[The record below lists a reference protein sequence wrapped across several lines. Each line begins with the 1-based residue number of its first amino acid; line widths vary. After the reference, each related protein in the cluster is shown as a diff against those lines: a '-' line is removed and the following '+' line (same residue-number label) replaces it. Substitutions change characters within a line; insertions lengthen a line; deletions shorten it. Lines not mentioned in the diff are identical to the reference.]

1 METPL
6 FLYNS
11 FSRTKEAFRPLDNKN
26 VRMYVCGPTV
36 YDRAHIGNAR
46 PVLVFDILFRLLR
59 YLYKEDSVTY
69 VRNITDIDDKINA
82 MALERGVNIE
92 NVTEETIGWFHKD
105 MDFLGALRPNY
116 EPRAT
121 DYVFQ
126 MMDMISKLISLSFA
140 YPTDDGHVF
149 FEVAK
154 FSDYGRLSNKKLSE
168 LKEGVRIENENTK
181 KDPLD
186 FVLWKPSNTKE
197 PGWESPWGRGRPGWH
212 IECSAMAKDIL
223 GDQFDIHG
231 GGIDLIFPH
240 HENEIAQ
247 STCSNNMK
255 TFANFWLHNGFL
267 KIEGE
272 KMSKSLNNF
281 LTVFDLI
288 KKDFSGPAIR
298 YNMLSTHYR
307 QPLDWKFERL
317 SEAEKTLIKWNNKI
331 EFENKTDLPRQILN
345 ALLDD
350 LNTPLSIHEMHQLF
364 NSEKFDDLRNAC
376 VFFGFASIDIKEG
389 VVIPSELSKKVDKL
403 VEKRNNARM
412 SKNFSLADKIREDL
426 LGAGIIIKDGGQG
439 TTWES
444 GRKLKIKKLKEL

>member
-11 FSRTKEAFRPLDNKN
+11 YSRTKEAFKPLDEKN

-59 YLYKEDSVTY
+59 YLYKEDNVTY

-82 MALERGVNIE
+82 KALEIGVNIE
-92 NVTEETIGWFHKD
+92 KVTEETISWFHKD
-105 MDFLGALRPNY
+105 MDFLGALRPTH

-121 DYVFQ
+121 DYVSQ
-126 MMDMISKLISLSFA
+126 MKDMISKLISLSFA
-140 YPTDDGHVF
+140 YPTEDGHVF
-149 FEVAK
+149 FEVEQ
-154 FSDYGRLSNKKLSE
+154 FSDYGRLSNKKLNE

-181 KDPLD
+181 KNPLD
-186 FVLWKPSNTKE
+186 FVLWKPSNAKE

-247 STCSNNMK
+247 STCSNNIK
-255 TFANFWLHNGFL
+255 KLANFWLHNGFL

-281 LTVFDLI
+281 LTVYDLI
-288 KKDFSGPAIR
+288 QRDFSGPAIR

-317 SEAEKTLIKWNNKI
+317 AEAEKTIIKWNNRI
-331 EFENKTDLPRQILN
+331 DPINETGLPRQILN
-345 ALLDD
+345 ALVDD
-350 LNTPLSIHEMHQLF
+350 LNTPQSIHEMHQLF
-364 NSEKFDDLRNAC
+364 NNEKFDELRDAC
-376 VFFGFASIDIKEG
+376 TFFGFSSKDTKESAL
-389 VVIPSELSKKVDKL
+389 ISAELSEKVDKL

-412 SKNFSLADKIREDL
+412 SKNFSLADKIRADL
-426 LGAGIIIKDGGQG
+426 LSAGIIIKDGGQE
-439 TTWES
+439 TTWELS
-444 GRKLKIKKLKEL
+444 QQLKINKLKEL

>member
-11 FSRTKEAFRPLDNKN
+11 YSRTKEAFKPLDEKN

-59 YLYKEDSVTY
+59 YLYKEDNVTY

-82 MALERGVNIE
+82 KALERGVNIE
-92 NVTEETIGWFHKD
+92 KVTEETISWFHKD
-105 MDFLGALRPNY
+105 MDFLGTLRPTY

-121 DYVFQ
+121 DYVSQ
-126 MMDMISKLISLSFA
+126 MKDMISKLISLSFA
-140 YPTDDGHVF
+140 YPTEDGHVF
-149 FEVAK
+149 FEVEQ
-154 FSDYGRLSNKKLSE
+154 FSDYGRLSNKKLNE

-181 KDPLD
+181 KNPLD
-186 FVLWKPSNTKE
+186 FVLWKPSNFEE

-255 TFANFWLHNGFL
+255 KFANFWLHNGFL

-281 LTVFDLI
+281 LTVYDLI
-288 KKDFSGPAIR
+288 QRDFSGPAIR

-317 SEAEKTLIKWNNKI
+317 AEAEKTLIKWNNRNDPI
-331 EFENKTDLPRQILN
+331 NETGLPRQILN
-345 ALLDD
+345 ALVDD
-350 LNTPLSIHEMHQLF
+350 LNTPQSIYEMHQLF
-364 NSEKFDDLRNAC
+364 NNEKFDELRNAC
-376 VFFGFASIDIKEG
+376 TFFGFSSKGKKENAL
-389 VVIPSELSKKVDKL
+389 IPAELLEKVDKL
-403 VEKRNNARM
+403 IEKRNNARM

-426 LGAGIIIKDGGQG
+426 LSAGIIIKDSGQE

-444 GRKLKIKKLKEL
+444 SQKLKIKKLKEL

>member
-11 FSRTKEAFRPLDNKN
+11 YSRTKEAFKPLDEKN

-59 YLYKEDSVTY
+59 YLYKEDNVTY

-82 MALERGVNIE
+82 KALERGVNIDK
-92 NVTEETIGWFHKD
+92 VTDETISWFHKD
-105 MDFLGALRPNY
+105 MEFLGALRPNH

-121 DYVFQ
+121 DYVSQ
-126 MMDMISKLISLSFA
+126 MKDMISKLISLSFA
-140 YPTDDGHVF
+140 YPTEDGHVF
-149 FEVAK
+149 FEVEQ
-154 FSDYGRLSNKKLSE
+154 FSDYGRLSNKKLNE

-181 KDPLD
+181 KNPLD
-186 FVLWKPSNTKE
+186 FVLWKPSNAEE

-255 TFANFWLHNGFL
+255 KFANFWLHNGFL

-281 LTVFDLI
+281 LTVYDLI
-288 KKDFSGPAIR
+288 QRDFSGPAIR

-317 SEAEKTLIKWNNKI
+317 AEAEKTLIKWNNRI
-331 EFENKTDLPRQILN
+331 DSMDETGLPRQILN

-350 LNTPLSIHEMHQLF
+350 LNTPQSIHEMHQLF
-364 NSEKFDDLRNAC
+364 NNEKFDELRNAC
-376 VFFGFASIDIKEG
+376 TFFGFSSKVLKESAL
-389 VVIPSELSKKVDKL
+389 IPAELSKKVDKL
-403 VEKRNNARM
+403 IEKRNNARM

-426 LGAGIIIKDGGQG
+426 LSAGIIIKDSGQE

-444 GRKLKIKKLKEL
+444 SHKLKIKKLKEL

>member
-1 METPL
+1 METSL

-11 FSRTKEAFRPLDNKN
+11 YSRTKEAFKPLDEKN

-36 YDRAHIGNAR
+36 YERAHIGNAR
-46 PVLVFDILFRLLR
+46 PVLVFDVLYRLLR
-59 YLYKEDSVTY
+59 YLYKEDNVTY

-82 MALERGVNIE
+82 KALERGVNIAKI
-92 NVTEETIGWFHKD
+92 TEETISWFHKD
-105 MDFLGALRPNY
+105 MDFLGALRPNH

-121 DYVFQ
+121 EYVSQ
-126 MMDMISKLISLSFA
+126 MKDMISKLISLSFA
-140 YPTDDGHVF
+140 YPTADGHVF
-149 FEVAK
+149 FEVEQ
-154 FSDYGRLSNKKLSE
+154 FSDYGRLSKKKLSE

-181 KDPLD
+181 KNPLD
-186 FVLWKPSNTKE
+186 FVLWKPSNTEE

-247 STCSNNMK
+247 STCTNNMK
-255 TFANFWLHNGFL
+255 KFANFWLHNGFL

-288 KKDFSGPAIR
+288 KRDFSGPAIR

-317 SEAEKTLIKWNNKI
+317 AEAEKTLTKWNNKI
-331 EFENKTDLPRQILN
+331 DSKNETGLPRQILD

-350 LNTPLSIHEMHQLF
+350 LNTPQSIHEMHQLF
-364 NSEKFDDLRNAC
+364 NNEKFDELRNATT
-376 VFFGFASIDIKEG
+376 FFGFSSTGINES
-389 VVIPSELSKKVDKL
+389 VLIPTDLAEKVGKL
-403 VEKRNNARM
+403 VEKRNKARL

-426 LGAGIIIKDGGQG
+426 LSAGIIIKDSGQE

-444 GRKLKIKKLKEL
+444 SQKLKIKKLREL

>member
-11 FSRTKEAFRPLDNKN
+11 YSRTKEAFKPLDEKN

-59 YLYKEDSVTY
+59 YLYKEDNVTY
-69 VRNITDIDDKINA
+69 VRNITDIDDKINSK
-82 MALERGVNIE
+82 ALERGVNIE
-92 NVTEETIGWFHKD
+92 KVTEETISWFHKD
-105 MDFLGALRPNY
+105 MDFLGALRPTH

-121 DYVFQ
+121 DYVSQ
-126 MMDMISKLISLSFA
+126 MKDMISKLISLSFA
-140 YPTDDGHVF
+140 YPTEDGHVF
-149 FEVAK
+149 FEVEQ
-154 FSDYGRLSNKKLSE
+154 FSDYGRLSNKKLNE

-181 KDPLD
+181 KNPLD
-186 FVLWKPSNTKE
+186 FVLWKPSNAKE

-247 STCSNNMK
+247 STCSNNIK
-255 TFANFWLHNGFL
+255 KFANFWLHNGFL

-281 LTVFDLI
+281 LTVYDLI
-288 KKDFSGPAIR
+288 QRDFSGPAIR

-317 SEAEKTLIKWNNKI
+317 AEAEKTIIKWNNRI
-331 EFENKTDLPRQILN
+331 DPINETGLPRQILN
-345 ALLDD
+345 ALADD
-350 LNTPLSIHEMHQLF
+350 LNTPQSIHEMHQLF
-364 NSEKFDDLRNAC
+364 NNEKFDELRDAC
-376 VFFGFASIDIKEG
+376 TFFGFSSKDTKESAL
-389 VVIPSELSKKVDKL
+389 ISAELSEKVDKL
-403 VEKRNNARM
+403 IEKRNNARM

-426 LGAGIIIKDGGQG
+426 LSAGIIIKDGGQE
-439 TTWES
+439 TTWELS
-444 GRKLKIKKLKEL
+444 QKLKINKLKEL

>member
-11 FSRTKEAFRPLDNKN
+11 FSRSKEAFTPLDKKN

-46 PVLVFDILFRLLR
+46 PVLVFDVLYRLLR
-59 YLYKEDSVTY
+59 HLYGDNNVTY
-69 VRNITDIDDKINA
+69 VRNITDIDDKINTKA
-82 MALERGVNIE
+82 QERMVDIE
-92 NVTEETIGWFHKD
+92 QVTNETIEWFHKD
-105 MDFLGALRPNY
+105 MDFLGALRPNH

-121 DYVFQ
+121 AYVSQ
-126 MMDMISKLISLSFA
+126 MKNMISKLLTLSFA
-140 YPTDDGHVF
+140 YATEDGHVF
-149 FEVAK
+149 FEVEK
-154 FSDYGRLSNKKLSE
+154 FSDYGQLSNKKLGE
-168 LKEGVRIENENTK
+168 LKEGVRIENKDSK
-181 KDPLD
+181 KNPLD
-186 FVLWKPSNTKE
+186 FVLWKPSSLEE

-247 STCSNNMK
+247 STCSNEMK
-255 TFANFWLHNGFL
+255 KFANFWLHNGFL

-288 KKDFSGPAIR
+288 ERDFSGPAIR

-307 QPLDWKFERL
+307 QPLDWKFDRL
-317 SEAEKTLIKWNNKI
+317 KEAERIIAKWNDKI
-331 EFENKTDLPRQILN
+331 ETKNLDELPKQVIN

-364 NSEKFDDLRNAC
+364 NKGNYQDLGNVCA
-376 VFFGFASIDIKEG
+376 FFGFVTKG
-389 VVIPSELSKKVDKL
+389 LKVVSKITPELSEKVDKL

-412 SKNFSLADKIREDL
+412 SKNFSLADKIRDDL
-426 LGAGIIIKDGGQG
+426 LNAGIIIKDTGQE
-439 TTWES
+439 TTWELS
-444 GRKLKIKKLKEL
+444 QNLEIKKLKEL

>member
-11 FSRTKEAFRPLDNKN
+11 YSRTKEAFKPLDEKN

-59 YLYKEDSVTY
+59 YLYKEDNVTY

-82 MALERGVNIE
+82 KALERGVNI
-92 NVTEETIGWFHKD
+92 NKITDETISWFHKD
-105 MDFLGALRPNY
+105 MEFLGALRPTH

-121 DYVFQ
+121 DYVSQ
-126 MMDMISKLISLSFA
+126 MKDMISKLISLSFA
-140 YPTDDGHVF
+140 YPTEDGHVF
-149 FEVAK
+149 FEVEQ

-181 KDPLD
+181 KNPLD
-186 FVLWKPSNTKE
+186 FVLWKPSNAEE

-255 TFANFWLHNGFL
+255 KFANFWLHNGFL

-281 LTVFDLI
+281 LTVYDLI
-288 KKDFSGPAIR
+288 QRDFSGPAIR

-317 SEAEKTLIKWNNKI
+317 AEAEKTLIKWNNRI
-331 EFENKTDLPRQILN
+331 DSMDETGLPRQILN
-345 ALLDD
+345 ALVDD
-350 LNTPLSIHEMHQLF
+350 LNTPQSIHEMHQLF
-364 NSEKFDDLRNAC
+364 NNEKFDELRNAC
-376 VFFGFASIDIKEG
+376 TFFGFSSKVTQES
-389 VVIPSELSKKVDKL
+389 VLIPADLSEKVDKL
-403 VEKRNNARM
+403 IEKRNNARM

-426 LGAGIIIKDGGQG
+426 LSAGIKVKDSGQE

-444 GRKLKIKKLKEL
+444 SQKLRIKKLKEL

>member
-11 FSRTKEAFRPLDNKN
+11 FSRSKEAFAPLDKKN

-46 PVLVFDILFRLLR
+46 PVLVFDVLYRLLR
-59 YLYKEDSVTY
+59 YLYGDNNVTY

-82 MALERGVNIE
+82 KAQERMVDIE
-92 NVTEETIGWFHKD
+92 QVTKETIEWFHKD

-121 DYVFQ
+121 AYVSQ
-126 MMDMISKLISLSFA
+126 MKNMISKLLTLSFA
-140 YPTDDGHVF
+140 YATEDGHVF
-149 FEVAK
+149 FEVEK
-154 FSDYGRLSNKKLSE
+154 FSEYGQLSNKKLGE
-168 LKEGVRIENENTK
+168 LKEGVRIENKDSK
-181 KDPLD
+181 KNPLD
-186 FVLWKPSNTKE
+186 FVLWKPSSLEE

-247 STCSNNMK
+247 STCSNEMK
-255 TFANFWLHNGFL
+255 KFANFWLHNGFL

-288 KKDFSGPAIR
+288 ERDFSGPAIR

-307 QPLDWKFERL
+307 QPLDWKFDRL
-317 SEAEKTLIKWNNKI
+317 KEAERIIAKWNDKI
-331 EFENKTDLPRQILN
+331 ETKNLDELPKQVIN

-364 NSEKFDDLRNAC
+364 NKGNYQDLGNVC
-376 VFFGFASIDIKEG
+376 GFFGFVTKG
-389 VVIPSELSKKVDKL
+389 LKVVSKITPELSEKVDKL

-412 SKNFSLADKIREDL
+412 SKNFSLADKIRDDL
-426 LGAGIIIKDGGQG
+426 LNAGIIIRDTGQE
-439 TTWES
+439 TTWELS
-444 GRKLKIKKLKEL
+444 QNLEIEKLKEL

>member
-11 FSRTKEAFRPLDNKN
+11 FSRSKEAFTPLDKKN

-46 PVLVFDILFRLLR
+46 PVLVFDVLYRLLR
-59 YLYKEDSVTY
+59 HLYGGNNVTY

-82 MALERGVNIE
+82 KAQERMVDIE
-92 NVTEETIGWFHKD
+92 QVTKETIDWFHKD
-105 MDFLGALRPNY
+105 MDFLGALRPNH

-121 DYVFQ
+121 AYVSQ
-126 MMDMISKLISLSFA
+126 MKNMISKLLTLSFA
-140 YPTDDGHVF
+140 YATEDGHVF
-149 FEVAK
+149 FEVEK
-154 FSDYGRLSNKKLSE
+154 FSDYGQLSNKKLGE
-168 LKEGVRIENENTK
+168 LKEGVRIENKDSK
-181 KDPLD
+181 KNPLD
-186 FVLWKPSNTKE
+186 FVLWKPSLLEE

-247 STCSNNMK
+247 STCSNEMK
-255 TFANFWLHNGFL
+255 KLANFWLHNGFL

-288 KKDFSGPAIR
+288 ERDFSGPAIR

-307 QPLDWKFERL
+307 QPLDWKFDRL
-317 SEAEKTLIKWNNKI
+317 KEAERIIAKWNDKI
-331 EFENKTDLPRQILN
+331 ETKNLDELPKQVIN

-350 LNTPLSIHEMHQLF
+350 LNTPLSIHEMHQLY
-364 NSEKFDDLRNAC
+364 NKGNYQDLGNVCA
-376 VFFGFASIDIKEG
+376 FFGFLSKGLNDVSKITL
-389 VVIPSELSKKVDKL
+389 ELSKKVNKL
-403 VEKRNNARM
+403 VEKRNVARI
-412 SKNFSLADKIREDL
+412 SKNFSLADKIRDDL
-426 LGAGIIIKDGGQG
+426 LNAGIIIKDTGQE
-439 TTWES
+439 TTWELS
-444 GRKLKIKKLKEL
+444 QNLEIKKLKEL

>member
-11 FSRTKEAFRPLDNKN
+11 YSRSKEAFKPLDEKN

-46 PVLVFDILFRLLR
+46 PVLVFDILYRLLR
-59 YLYKEDSVTY
+59 YLYKEDNVTY

-82 MALERGVNIE
+82 KAFERGVNIE
-92 NVTEETIGWFHKD
+92 KVTEETISWFHKD
-105 MDFLGALRPNY
+105 MDFLGALRPNH

-121 DYVFQ
+121 DYVSQ
-126 MMDMISKLISLSFA
+126 MKDMISKLISSSFA
-140 YPTDDGHVF
+140 YSSEDGHVF
-149 FEVAK
+149 FEVEQ
-154 FSDYGRLSNKKLSE
+154 FSDYGRLSNKKLNE
-168 LKEGVRIENENTK
+168 LKEGVRIENESTK
-181 KDPLD
+181 KNPLD
-186 FVLWKPSNTKE
+186 FVLWKPSNAEE

-255 TFANFWLHNGFL
+255 KFANFWLHNGFL

-288 KKDFSGPAIR
+288 KRDFSGSAIR

-317 SEAEKTLIKWNNKI
+317 AEAEKTLIKWNNKI
-331 EFENKTDLPRQILN
+331 DSKNETELPRQILN

-350 LNTPLSIHEMHQLF
+350 LNTPQSIHEMHHLF
-364 NSEKFDDLRNAC
+364 NSKKFDELRNAC
-376 VFFGFASIDIKEG
+376 MFFGFSSKDIKKN
-389 VVIPSELSKKVDKL
+389 VLIPADLSEKVDKL
-403 VEKRNNARM
+403 VEKRNNARL

-426 LGAGIIIKDGGQG
+426 LSAGIIIKDIGQE

-444 GRKLKIKKLKEL
+444 SQKLKIKKLREL